1 MKMIR
6 IGIYGY
12 GNLGRGVES
21 AVSQNPDME
30 LVGVFT
36 RRDPSAVSAKAP
48 VYRAEDALSM
58 QDKIDVMILCGGSAT
73 DLPVQ
78 TPALAEYFNV
88 IDSFDKNLNVIIGA
102 NGQLKT
108 SLIDAIRLF
117 YSWGEPNRDIEITK
131 EDFYVEITQN
141 TNGTKTVTSSTRID
155 ICYLFEGLSSQQEGA
170 FYQYL
175 DRKDDG
181 TMVARVH
188 LSFEIKEQGR
198 IYSSYITG
206 KEENGLRADWDTFHY
221 FHPYYLGA
229 LRDSTRDLMS
239 TRNNLLGRVIKR
251 KIDRAGSEE
260 DVKGIVNSANDQLL
274 QRQEVKATQTGIN
287 DNLNQINKV
296 DLQDVELHI
305 EQNRIEYIVNIIKP
319 FLPFSKDDKNGF
331 VLTQNSLGYNNLI
344 YIASVL
350 SDIKDCHTD
359 DNVSIYALLIEE
371 PEAHLHPQLQVNLY
385 NFLKNADT
393 SENSQTFIT
402 THSPT
407 LTSKIPLENLILLK
421 DNAAYHVGKC
431 FENRHSEYIVRDKAN
446 NRLLNNNEVKN
457 YRNMIARYFDVT
469 RSQLLFSNGCLFI
482 EGISECQLVE
492 TFSKLIGKSL
502 IDHQIEIVDTDGTAF
517 YQFLMLF
524 NSFDDKK
531 RLPIRAAFVTD
542 EDQFTES
549 KDKEFNLDAL
559 IADNYTQLN
568 TLRNGIN
575 NVHMNGRVNNMIA
588 MANGQAGVKISSG
601 KKTLEYQ
608 ICKANVTGNKDAI
621 KGSWLYELIKRE
633 NVDGIGKVEAYIDSI
648 GERDLNDVEQQNVAL
663 LMWKCIPGKAGFA
676 QTLNSFLIDKIETG
690 GDVKFT
696 VPTYIQEAISHLV
709 L

>member
-1 MKMIR
+1 MYLSKIYIKNFRGIR
-6 IGIYGY
+6 E
-12 GNLGRGVES
+12 LLVE
-21 AVSQNPDME
+21 
-30 LVGVFT
+30 
-36 RRDPSAVSAKAP
+36 
-48 VYRAEDALSM
+48 
-58 QDKIDVMILCGGSAT
+58 
-73 DLPVQ
+73 
-78 TPALAEYFNV
+78 
-88 IDSFDKNLNVIIGA
+88 FDKNLNVIIGA

-108 SLIDAIRLF
+108 SLMDAIRLF
-117 YSWGEPNRDIEITK
+117 YAWGEPNRDIEISK

-141 TNGTKTVTSSTRID
+141 ADRTKTITPSTKID
-155 ICYLFEGLSSQQEGA
+155 ICYLFEELSAQQEGA

-188 LSFEIKEQGR
+188 LSFEMKEKGR

-206 KEENGLRADWDTFHY
+206 KEENGLRADWNTFHY

-239 TRNNLLGRVIKR
+239 SRNNLLGRVIKR
-251 KIDRAGSEE
+251 KIDRAGSED
-260 DVKGIVNSANDQLL
+260 DVKNIVDSANDQLL
-274 QRQEVKATQTGIN
+274 QRPEVRETQTGIN
-287 DNLNQINKV
+287 DNLNQINRS

-319 FLPFSKDDKNGF
+319 FLPYSAADKKGF

-359 DNVSIYALLIEE
+359 DNLSIYALLIEE

-385 NFLKNADT
+385 NFLKNADA

-421 DNAAYHVGKC
+421 DDAVYHVGKC
-431 FENRHSEYIVRDKAN
+431 FENRHSENIVRDVAAN
-446 NRLLNNNEVKN
+446 SRTLKEKDVKK

-492 TFSKLIGKSL
+492 TFSKLIDKSL

-524 NSFDDKK
+524 NSNEEKK
-531 RLPIRAAFVTD
+531 RLPLKAAFITD
-542 EDQFTES
+542 EDQFTDS
-549 KDKEFNLDAL
+549 KNKEFNLDSL
-559 IADNYTQLN
+559 VENNYEKLHI
-568 TLRNGIN
+568 LRNGIN
-575 NVHMNGRVNNMIA
+575 GGNVNGRVNNMNS
-588 MANGQAGVKISSG
+588 MANGQAGIKICSG
-601 KKTLEYQ
+601 KKTFEYQ
-608 ICKANVTGNKDAI
+608 ICKANVFKSIAVTKE
-621 KGSWLYELIKRE
+621 SWLYEYIRKV
-633 NVDGIGKVEAYIDSI
+633 NPAGIGIVETYINPI
-648 GERDLNDVEQQNVAL
+648 GEREMTEDEQQDVAI
-663 LMWKCIPGKAGFA
+663 LMWKSLPGKAVFA
-676 QTLNSFLIDKIETG
+676 QTLNIYLLEKIEADG
-690 GDVKFT
+690 EAKFN
-696 VPTYIQEAISHLV
+696 VPTYIADAINHLV
-709 L
+709 P

>member
-1 MKMIR
+1 MYLSKIYIKNFR
-6 IGIYGY
+6 GIKE
-12 GNLGRGVES
+12 LLVE
-21 AVSQNPDME
+21 
-30 LVGVFT
+30 
-36 RRDPSAVSAKAP
+36 
-48 VYRAEDALSM
+48 
-58 QDKIDVMILCGGSAT
+58 
-73 DLPVQ
+73 
-78 TPALAEYFNV
+78 
-88 IDSFDKNLNVIIGA
+88 FDKNLNVIIGA

-108 SLIDAIRLF
+108 SLMDAIRLF

-131 EDFYVEITQN
+131 EDFFVEIKQN
-141 TNGTKTVTSSTRID
+141 VNGTKMVTPSTRID
-155 ICYLFEGLSSQQEGA
+155 ICYLFEGLSLEQEGA

-175 DRKDDG
+175 YRKDDG

-229 LRDSTRDLMS
+229 LRDCTRDLMS

-260 DVKGIVNSANDQLL
+260 DVKGIVNTANDQLL
-274 QRQEVKATQTGIN
+274 QRQEVKETQTGIN
-287 DNLNQINKV
+287 DNLNQINRS
-296 DLQDVELHI
+296 DLKDVELHI

-331 VLTQNSLGYNNLI
+331 VLSQNSLGYNNLI

-350 SDIKDCHTD
+350 SDIKDCHTG

-393 SENSQTFIT
+393 SDNSQTFIT

-421 DNAAYHVGKC
+421 NNAAYHVGKC
-431 FENRHSEYIVRDKAN
+431 FEDRHSEDIVRDAAN
-446 NRLLNNNEVKN
+446 NRLLKNVEVKN

-502 IDHQIEIVDTDGTAF
+502 IEHQIEIVDTDGTAF

-524 NSFDDKK
+524 NSSEDKK

-559 IADNYTQLN
+559 LVDNYTQLN
-568 TLRNGIN
+568 ALRNGIN
-575 NVHMNGRVNNMIA
+575 NGHKNGRVNNMLA
-588 MANGQAGVKISSG
+588 MANGQAGIKICSG

-608 ICKANVTGNKDAI
+608 ICKANVTGNKDVI
-621 KGSWLYELIKRE
+621 KANWLYELIKRE
-633 NVDGIGKVEAYIDSI
+633 NADDIGKVEAYIDSI
-648 GERDLNDVEQQNVAL
+648 GERDLNDMEQQNVAL
-663 LMWKCIPGKAGFA
+663 LMWKCLPGKAEFA

-690 GDVKFT
+690 DVVKFT

>member
-1 MKMIR
+1 MYLSKIYIKNFR
-6 IGIYGY
+6 GIKE
-12 GNLGRGVES
+12 LLVE
-21 AVSQNPDME
+21 
-30 LVGVFT
+30 
-36 RRDPSAVSAKAP
+36 
-48 VYRAEDALSM
+48 
-58 QDKIDVMILCGGSAT
+58 
-73 DLPVQ
+73 
-78 TPALAEYFNV
+78 
-88 IDSFDKNLNVIIGA
+88 FDKNLNVIIGA

-108 SLIDAIRLF
+108 SLMDAIRLF

-131 EDFYVEITQN
+131 EDFFVEITQN
-141 TNGTKTVTSSTRID
+141 VNGTKMVTPSTRID
-155 ICYLFEGLSSQQEGA
+155 ICYLFEGLSLEQEGA

-175 DRKDDG
+175 YRKDDG

-229 LRDSTRDLMS
+229 LRDCTRDLMS

-260 DVKGIVNSANDQLL
+260 DVKGIVNTANDQLL
-274 QRQEVKATQTGIN
+274 QRQEVKETQTGIN
-287 DNLNQINKV
+287 DNLNQINRS
-296 DLQDVELHI
+296 DLKDVELHI

-331 VLTQNSLGYNNLI
+331 VLSQNSLGYNNLI

-350 SDIKDCHTD
+350 SDIKDCHTG

-393 SENSQTFIT
+393 SDNSQTFIT

-421 DNAAYHVGKC
+421 NNAAYHVGKC
-431 FENRHSEYIVRDKAN
+431 FEDRHSEDIVRDAAN
-446 NRLLNNNEVKN
+446 NRLLKNVEVKN

-502 IDHQIEIVDTDGTAF
+502 IEHQIEIVDTDGTAF

-524 NSFDDKK
+524 NSSEDKK

-559 IADNYTQLN
+559 LVDNYTQLN
-568 TLRNGIN
+568 ALRNGIN
-575 NVHMNGRVNNMIA
+575 NGHKNGRVNNMLA
-588 MANGQAGVKISSG
+588 MANGQAGIKICSG

-608 ICKANVTGNKDAI
+608 ICKANVTGNKDVI
-621 KGSWLYELIKRE
+621 KANWLYELIKRE
-633 NVDGIGKVEAYIDSI
+633 NADGIGKVEAYIDSI
-648 GERDLNDVEQQNVAL
+648 AERDLNDMEQQNVAL
-663 LMWKCIPGKAGFA
+663 LMWKCLPGKAEFA

-690 GDVKFT
+690 DDVKFT

>member
-1 MKMIR
+1 MYLSKIYIKNFR
-6 IGIYGY
+6 GIKE
-12 GNLGRGVES
+12 LLVE
-21 AVSQNPDME
+21 
-30 LVGVFT
+30 
-36 RRDPSAVSAKAP
+36 
-48 VYRAEDALSM
+48 
-58 QDKIDVMILCGGSAT
+58 
-73 DLPVQ
+73 
-78 TPALAEYFNV
+78 
-88 IDSFDKNLNVIIGA
+88 FDKNLNVIIGA

-108 SLIDAIRLF
+108 SLMDAIRLF
-117 YSWGEPNRDIEITK
+117 YSWGEPNRDIVITK
-131 EDFYVEITQN
+131 EDFYVEITPN
-141 TNGTKTVTSSTRID
+141 EDGTKTVTSSTKID
-155 ICYLFEGLSSQQEGA
+155 ICYLFEDLSEQQKGA
-170 FYQYL
+170 FYQYI
-175 DRKDDG
+175 DRQDNGKM
-181 TMVARVH
+181 TARVH
-188 LSFEIKEQGR
+188 LSFEMREKGR

-206 KEENGLRADWDTFHY
+206 KEENGLRAEWDTLHY

-239 TRNNLLGRVIKR
+239 ARNNLLGRVIKR
-251 KIDRAGSEE
+251 KIDRAGSED
-260 DVKGIVNSANDQLL
+260 DVKSIVNNANNQLL
-274 QRQEVKATQTGIN
+274 QRPEVRETQTGIN
-287 DNLNQINKV
+287 DNLNQINRSE
-296 DLQDVELHI
+296 LQNVELHI

-319 FLPFSKDDKNGF
+319 FLPFSQSDRNGF

-350 SDIKDCHTD
+350 SDIKDCHED
-359 DNVSIYALLIEE
+359 DKVSIYALLIEE

-421 DNAAYHVGKC
+421 NNAAYHIGEC
-431 FENRHSEYIVRDKAN
+431 FEDRHSENIVRNVAAN
-446 NRLLNNNEVKN
+446 NRLLQNNEVKSL
-457 YRNMIARYFDVT
+457 RNMIARYFDVT

-524 NSFDDKK
+524 NSSDDKK
-531 RLPIRAAFVTD
+531 RLPIHAAFVTD

-559 IADNYTQLN
+559 IEDNYTQLN
-568 TLRNGIN
+568 ALRNGIN
-575 NVHMNGRVNNMIA
+575 NGHKNGRVNNMLA
-588 MANGQAGVKISSG
+588 MANGQAGIKICSG

-608 ICKANVTGNKDAI
+608 ICKANVTGNKDVI
-621 KGSWLYELIKRE
+621 KANWLYELIKRE
-633 NVDGIGKVEAYIDSI
+633 NADDIGKVEAYIDSI

-663 LMWKCIPGKAGFA
+663 LMWKCLPGKAGFA

-690 GDVKFT
+690 ADMKFT

>member
-1 MKMIR
+1 MYLSKIYIKNFR
-6 IGIYGY
+6 GIKE
-12 GNLGRGVES
+12 LLVE
-21 AVSQNPDME
+21 
-30 LVGVFT
+30 
-36 RRDPSAVSAKAP
+36 
-48 VYRAEDALSM
+48 
-58 QDKIDVMILCGGSAT
+58 
-73 DLPVQ
+73 
-78 TPALAEYFNV
+78 
-88 IDSFDKNLNVIIGA
+88 FDKNLNVIIGT

-108 SLIDAIRLF
+108 SLMDAIRLF
-117 YSWGEPNRDIEITK
+117 YSWGEPNRDIVITK
-131 EDFYVEITQN
+131 EDFYVEITPN
-141 TNGTKTVTSSTRID
+141 EDGTKTVTSSTKID
-155 ICYLFEGLSSQQEGA
+155 ICYLFEDLSEQQEGA
-170 FYQYL
+170 FYQYI
-175 DRKDDG
+175 DRQDNGK
-181 TMVARVH
+181 MIARAH
-188 LSFEIKEQGR
+188 LSFEMKEKGR

-206 KEENGLRADWDTFHY
+206 KEENGLRAEWDTLHY

-239 TRNNLLGRVIKR
+239 ARNNLLGRVIKR
-251 KIDRAGSEE
+251 KIDRAGSED
-260 DVKGIVNSANDQLL
+260 DVKSIVNNANNLLL
-274 QRQEVKATQTGIN
+274 QRPEVRETQTGIN
-287 DNLNQINKV
+287 DNLNQINRSK
-296 DLQDVELHI
+296 LQNVELHI

-319 FLPFSKDDKNGF
+319 FLPFSQSDKNGF

-350 SDIKDCHTD
+350 SDIKDCHED
-359 DNVSIYALLIEE
+359 DKVSIYALLIEE
-371 PEAHLHPQLQVNLY
+371 PEAHLHPQLQVKLY

-402 THSPT
+402 SHSPT

-421 DNAAYHVGKC
+421 NIAAYHVGKC
-431 FENRHSEYIVRDKAN
+431 FEERHSENIVRDVAAN
-446 NRLLNNNEVKN
+446 NRLLKNDEVKN

-524 NSFDDKK
+524 NSSDDKK
-531 RLPIRAAFVTD
+531 RLPIHAAFVTD
-542 EDQFTES
+542 EDQITES

-559 IADNYTQLN
+559 IADNYAQLN
-568 TLRNGIN
+568 VLRDSIN
-575 NVHMNGRVNNMIA
+575 NGHKTGRVNNMTA
-588 MANGQAGVKISSG
+588 MANGQAGIKICSG

-621 KGSWLYELIKRE
+621 KGNWLYELIKRE
-633 NVDGIGKVEAYIDSI
+633 NTDGIGKVEAYIDSI

-663 LMWKCIPGKAGFA
+663 LMWKCLPGKARFA
-676 QTLNSFLIDKIETG
+676 QTLNSFLIDKIEAG

>member
-1 MKMIR
+1 MYLSKICIKNFR
-6 IGIYGY
+6 GIKE
-12 GNLGRGVES
+12 LLVE
-21 AVSQNPDME
+21 
-30 LVGVFT
+30 
-36 RRDPSAVSAKAP
+36 
-48 VYRAEDALSM
+48 
-58 QDKIDVMILCGGSAT
+58 
-73 DLPVQ
+73 
-78 TPALAEYFNV
+78 
-88 IDSFDKNLNVIIGA
+88 FDKNLNVIIGA

-108 SLIDAIRLF
+108 SLMDAIRLF

-131 EDFYVEITQN
+131 EDFFVEITQN
-141 TNGTKTVTSSTRID
+141 VNGTKMVTPSTRID
-155 ICYLFEGLSSQQEGA
+155 ICYLFEGLSLEQEGA

-175 DRKDDG
+175 YRKDDG

-229 LRDSTRDLMS
+229 LRDCTRDLMS

-260 DVKGIVNSANDQLL
+260 DVKGIVNTANDQLL
-274 QRQEVKATQTGIN
+274 QRQEVQETQTGIN
-287 DNLNQINKV
+287 DNLNQINRS
-296 DLQDVELHI
+296 DLKDVELHI

-331 VLTQNSLGYNNLI
+331 VLSQNSLGYNNLI

-350 SDIKDCHTD
+350 SDIKDCHTG

-393 SENSQTFIT
+393 SDNSQTFIT

-421 DNAAYHVGKC
+421 NNAAYHVGKC
-431 FENRHSEYIVRDKAN
+431 FEDRHSEDIVRDAAN
-446 NRLLNNNEVKN
+446 NRLLKNVEVKN

-502 IDHQIEIVDTDGTAF
+502 IEHQIEIVDTDGTAF

-524 NSFDDKK
+524 NSSEDKK

-559 IADNYTQLN
+559 LVDNYTQLN
-568 TLRNGIN
+568 ALRNGIN
-575 NVHMNGRVNNMIA
+575 NGHKNGRVNNMLA
-588 MANGQAGVKISSG
+588 MANGQAGIKICSG

-608 ICKANVTGNKDAI
+608 ICKANVTGNKDVI
-621 KGSWLYELIKRE
+621 KANWLYELIKRE
-633 NVDGIGKVEAYIDSI
+633 NADGIGKVEAYIDSI
-648 GERDLNDVEQQNVAL
+648 AERDLNDMEQLNVAL
-663 LMWKCIPGKAGFA
+663 LMWKCLPGKAEFA

-690 GDVKFT
+690 DDVKFT

>member
-1 MKMIR
+1 MYLSKIYIKNFR
-6 IGIYGY
+6 GIKE
-12 GNLGRGVES
+12 LLVE
-21 AVSQNPDME
+21 
-30 LVGVFT
+30 
-36 RRDPSAVSAKAP
+36 
-48 VYRAEDALSM
+48 
-58 QDKIDVMILCGGSAT
+58 
-73 DLPVQ
+73 
-78 TPALAEYFNV
+78 
-88 IDSFDKNLNVIIGA
+88 FDKNLNVIIGA

-108 SLIDAIRLF
+108 SLMDAIRLF

-131 EDFYVEITQN
+131 EDFFVEITQN
-141 TNGTKTVTSSTRID
+141 VNGTKMVTPSTRID
-155 ICYLFEGLSSQQEGA
+155 ICYLFEGLSLEQEGA

-175 DRKDDG
+175 YRKDDG

-229 LRDSTRDLMS
+229 LRDCTRDLMS

-260 DVKGIVNSANDQLL
+260 DVKGIVNTANDQLL
-274 QRQEVKATQTGIN
+274 QRQEVKETQTGIN
-287 DNLNQINKV
+287 DNLNQINRS
-296 DLQDVELHI
+296 DLKDVELHI

-331 VLTQNSLGYNNLI
+331 VLSQNSLGYNNLI

-350 SDIKDCHTD
+350 SDIKDCHTG

-393 SENSQTFIT
+393 SDNSQTFIT

-421 DNAAYHVGKC
+421 NNAAYHVGKC
-431 FENRHSEYIVRDKAN
+431 FEDRHSEDIVRDAAN
-446 NRLLNNNEVKN
+446 NRLLKNVEVKN

-502 IDHQIEIVDTDGTAF
+502 IEHQIEIVDTDGTAF

-524 NSFDDKK
+524 NSSEDKK

-559 IADNYTQLN
+559 LVDNYTQLN
-568 TLRNGIN
+568 ALRNGIN
-575 NVHMNGRVNNMIA
+575 NGHKNGRVNNMLA
-588 MANGQAGVKISSG
+588 MANGQAGIKICSG

-608 ICKANVTGNKDAI
+608 ICKANVTGNKDVI
-621 KGSWLYELIKRE
+621 KANWLYELIKRE
-633 NVDGIGKVEAYIDSI
+633 NADDIGKVEAYIDSI
-648 GERDLNDVEQQNVAL
+648 GERDLNDMEQQNVAL
-663 LMWKCIPGKAGFA
+663 LMWKCLPGKAEFA

-690 GDVKFT
+690 NDVKFT

>member
-1 MKMIR
+1 MYLSKIYIKNFR
-6 IGIYGY
+6 GIKE
-12 GNLGRGVES
+12 LLVE
-21 AVSQNPDME
+21 
-30 LVGVFT
+30 
-36 RRDPSAVSAKAP
+36 
-48 VYRAEDALSM
+48 
-58 QDKIDVMILCGGSAT
+58 
-73 DLPVQ
+73 
-78 TPALAEYFNV
+78 
-88 IDSFDKNLNVIIGA
+88 FDKNLNVIIGA

-359 DNVSIYALLIEE
+359 DNVSMYALLIEE

-446 NRLLNNNEVKN
+446 NRMLNNNEVKN
-457 YRNMIARYFDVT
+457 YRNMIVRYFDVT

-482 EGISECQLVE
+482 EGISECQLIE

-524 NSFDDKK
+524 NSSDDKK

-549 KDKEFNLDAL
+549 KDKKFNLDAL

-575 NVHMNGRVNNMIA
+575 NEHMNGRVNNMIA

-676 QTLNSFLIDKIETG
+676 QTLNSFLVDKIETC

>member
-1 MKMIR
+1 MYLSKIYIKNFR
-6 IGIYGY
+6 GIKE
-12 GNLGRGVES
+12 LLVE
-21 AVSQNPDME
+21 
-30 LVGVFT
+30 
-36 RRDPSAVSAKAP
+36 
-48 VYRAEDALSM
+48 
-58 QDKIDVMILCGGSAT
+58 
-73 DLPVQ
+73 
-78 TPALAEYFNV
+78 
-88 IDSFDKNLNVIIGA
+88 FDKNLNVIIGA

-108 SLIDAIRLF
+108 SLMDAIRLF

-131 EDFYVEITQN
+131 EDFFVEITQN
-141 TNGTKTVTSSTRID
+141 VNGTKMVTPSTRID
-155 ICYLFEGLSSQQEGA
+155 ICYLFEGLSLEQEGA

-175 DRKDDG
+175 YRKDDG

-229 LRDSTRDLMS
+229 LRDCTRDLMS

-260 DVKGIVNSANDQLL
+260 DVKGIVNTANDQLL
-274 QRQEVKATQTGIN
+274 QRQEVKETQTGIN
-287 DNLNQINKV
+287 DNLNQINRS
-296 DLQDVELHI
+296 DLKDVELHI

-331 VLTQNSLGYNNLI
+331 VLSQNSLGYNNLI

-350 SDIKDCHTD
+350 SDIKDCHTG

-393 SENSQTFIT
+393 SDNSQTFIT

-421 DNAAYHVGKC
+421 NNAAYHVGKC
-431 FENRHSEYIVRDKAN
+431 FEDRHSEDIVRDAAN
-446 NRLLNNNEVKN
+446 NRLLKNVEVKN
-457 YRNMIARYFDVT
+457 YRNMIAWYFDVT

-502 IDHQIEIVDTDGTAF
+502 IENQIEIVDTDGTAF

-524 NSFDDKK
+524 NSSEDKK

-559 IADNYTQLN
+559 LVDNYTQLN
-568 TLRNGIN
+568 ALRNGIN
-575 NVHMNGRVNNMIA
+575 NGHKNGRVNNMLA
-588 MANGQAGVKISSG
+588 MANGQAGIKICSG

-608 ICKANVTGNKDAI
+608 ICKANVTGNKDVI
-621 KGSWLYELIKRE
+621 KANWLYELIKRE
-633 NVDGIGKVEAYIDSI
+633 NADDIGKVEAYIDSI
-648 GERDLNDVEQQNVAL
+648 GERDLNDMEQQNVAL
-663 LMWKCIPGKAGFA
+663 LMWKCLPGKAEFA

-690 GDVKFT
+690 DDVKFT

>member
-1 MKMIR
+1 MYLSKIYIKNFR
-6 IGIYGY
+6 GIKE
-12 GNLGRGVES
+12 LLVE
-21 AVSQNPDME
+21 
-30 LVGVFT
+30 
-36 RRDPSAVSAKAP
+36 
-48 VYRAEDALSM
+48 
-58 QDKIDVMILCGGSAT
+58 
-73 DLPVQ
+73 
-78 TPALAEYFNV
+78 
-88 IDSFDKNLNVIIGA
+88 FDKNLNVIIGA

-108 SLIDAIRLF
+108 SLMDAIRLF

-131 EDFYVEITQN
+131 EDFFVEITQN
-141 TNGTKTVTSSTRID
+141 VNGTKMVTPSTRID
-155 ICYLFEGLSSQQEGA
+155 ICYLFEGLSLEQEGA

-175 DRKDDG
+175 YRKDDG
-181 TMVARVH
+181 TMVVRVH

-229 LRDSTRDLMS
+229 LRDCTRDLMS

-260 DVKGIVNSANDQLL
+260 DVKGIVNTANDQLL
-274 QRQEVKATQTGIN
+274 QRQEVKETQTGIN
-287 DNLNQINKV
+287 DNLNQINRS
-296 DLQDVELHI
+296 DLKDVELHI

-331 VLTQNSLGYNNLI
+331 VLSQNSLGYNNLI

-350 SDIKDCHTD
+350 SDIKDCHTG

-393 SENSQTFIT
+393 SDNSQTFIT

-421 DNAAYHVGKC
+421 NNAAYHVGKC
-431 FENRHSEYIVRDKAN
+431 FEDRHSEDIVRDAAN
-446 NRLLNNNEVKN
+446 NRLLKNVEVKN

-502 IDHQIEIVDTDGTAF
+502 IEHQIEIVDTDGTAF

-524 NSFDDKK
+524 NSSEDKK

-559 IADNYTQLN
+559 LVDNYTQLN
-568 TLRNGIN
+568 ALRNGIN
-575 NVHMNGRVNNMIA
+575 NGHKNGRVNNMLA
-588 MANGQAGVKISSG
+588 MANGQAGIKICSG

-608 ICKANVTGNKDAI
+608 ICKANVTGNKDVI
-621 KGSWLYELIKRE
+621 KANWLYELIKRE
-633 NVDGIGKVEAYIDSI
+633 NADDIGKVEAYIDSI
-648 GERDLNDVEQQNVAL
+648 AERDLNDMEQQNVAL
-663 LMWKCIPGKAGFA
+663 LMWKCLPGKAEFA

-690 GDVKFT
+690 DDVKFT

>member
-1 MKMIR
+1 MYLSKIYIKNFR
-6 IGIYGY
+6 GIKE
-12 GNLGRGVES
+12 LLVE
-21 AVSQNPDME
+21 
-30 LVGVFT
+30 
-36 RRDPSAVSAKAP
+36 
-48 VYRAEDALSM
+48 
-58 QDKIDVMILCGGSAT
+58 
-73 DLPVQ
+73 
-78 TPALAEYFNV
+78 
-88 IDSFDKNLNVIIGA
+88 FDKNLNVIIGA

-108 SLIDAIRLF
+108 SLMDAIRLF

-131 EDFYVEITQN
+131 EDFFVEITQN
-141 TNGTKTVTSSTRID
+141 VNGTKMVTPSTRID
-155 ICYLFEGLSSQQEGA
+155 ICYLFEGLSLEQEGA

-175 DRKDDG
+175 YRKDDG

-229 LRDSTRDLMS
+229 LRDCTRDLMS
-239 TRNNLLGRVIKR
+239 TRNLLGRVIKR

-260 DVKGIVNSANDQLL
+260 DVKGIVNTANDQLL
-274 QRQEVKATQTGIN
+274 QRQEVKETQTGIN
-287 DNLNQINKV
+287 DNLNQINRS
-296 DLQDVELHI
+296 DLKDVELHI

-331 VLTQNSLGYNNLI
+331 VLSQNSLGYNNLI

-393 SENSQTFIT
+393 SDNSQTFIT

-421 DNAAYHVGKC
+421 NNAAYHVGKC
-431 FENRHSEYIVRDKAN
+431 FEDRHSEDIVRDAAN
-446 NRLLNNNEVKN
+446 NRLLKNVEVKN
-457 YRNMIARYFDVT
+457 YHNMIARYFDVT

-502 IDHQIEIVDTDGTAF
+502 IEHQIEIVDTDGTAF

-524 NSFDDKK
+524 NSSEDKK

-559 IADNYTQLN
+559 LVDNYTQLN
-568 TLRNGIN
+568 ALRNGIN
-575 NVHMNGRVNNMIA
+575 NGHKNGRVNNMLA
-588 MANGQAGVKISSG
+588 MANGQAGIKICSG

-608 ICKANVTGNKDAI
+608 ICKANVTGNKDVI
-621 KGSWLYELIKRE
+621 KANWLYELIKRE
-633 NVDGIGKVEAYIDSI
+633 NADDIGKVEAYIDSI
-648 GERDLNDVEQQNVAL
+648 GERDLNDMEQQNVAL
-663 LMWKCIPGKAGFA
+663 LMWKCLPGKAEFA

-690 GDVKFT
+690 DDVKFT

>member
-1 MKMIR
+1 MYLSKIYIKNFR
-6 IGIYGY
+6 GIKE
-12 GNLGRGVES
+12 LLVE
-21 AVSQNPDME
+21 
-30 LVGVFT
+30 
-36 RRDPSAVSAKAP
+36 
-48 VYRAEDALSM
+48 
-58 QDKIDVMILCGGSAT
+58 
-73 DLPVQ
+73 
-78 TPALAEYFNV
+78 
-88 IDSFDKNLNVIIGA
+88 FDKNLNVIIGA

-108 SLIDAIRLF
+108 SLMDAIRLF
-117 YSWGEPNRDIEITK
+117 YSWGEPNRDIVITK
-131 EDFYVEITQN
+131 EDFYVEITPN
-141 TNGTKTVTSSTRID
+141 EDGTKTVTSSTKID
-155 ICYLFEGLSSQQEGA
+155 ICYLFEDLSEQQEGA
-170 FYQYL
+170 FYQYI
-175 DRKDDG
+175 DRQDNGK
-181 TMVARVH
+181 MIARAH
-188 LSFEIKEQGR
+188 LSFEMKEKGR

-206 KEENGLRADWDTFHY
+206 KEENGLRAEWDTLHY

-239 TRNNLLGRVIKR
+239 ARNNLLGRVIKR
-251 KIDRAGSEE
+251 KIDRAGSED
-260 DVKGIVNSANDQLL
+260 DVKSIVNNANNLLL
-274 QRQEVKATQTGIN
+274 QRPEVRETQTGIN
-287 DNLNQINKV
+287 DNLNQINRSK
-296 DLQDVELHI
+296 LQNVELHI

-319 FLPFSKDDKNGF
+319 FLPFSQSDKNGF

-350 SDIKDCHTD
+350 SDIKDCHED
-359 DNVSIYALLIEE
+359 DKVSIYALLIEE
-371 PEAHLHPQLQVNLY
+371 PEAHLHPQLQVKLY

-421 DNAAYHVGKC
+421 NNAAYHVGKC
-431 FENRHSEYIVRDKAN
+431 FEDRHSENIVRDVAAN
-446 NRLLNNNEVKN
+446 NRLLKNNEVKS

-524 NSFDDKK
+524 NSSDDKK
-531 RLPIRAAFVTD
+531 RLPIHAAFVTD

-559 IADNYTQLN
+559 IADNYAQLN
-568 TLRNGIN
+568 VLRDSIN
-575 NVHMNGRVNNMIA
+575 NGHKTGRVNNMTV
-588 MANGQAGVKISSG
+588 MANGQAGIKICSG

-621 KGSWLYELIKRE
+621 KGNWLYELIKRE
-633 NVDGIGKVEAYIDSI
+633 NTDGIGKVEAYIDSI

-663 LMWKCIPGKAGFA
+663 LMWKCLPGKARFA
-676 QTLNSFLIDKIETG
+676 QTLNSFLIDKIEAG

>member
-1 MKMIR
+1 MYLSKIYIKNFR
-6 IGIYGY
+6 GIKE
-12 GNLGRGVES
+12 LLVE
-21 AVSQNPDME
+21 
-30 LVGVFT
+30 
-36 RRDPSAVSAKAP
+36 
-48 VYRAEDALSM
+48 
-58 QDKIDVMILCGGSAT
+58 
-73 DLPVQ
+73 
-78 TPALAEYFNV
+78 
-88 IDSFDKNLNVIIGA
+88 FDKNLNVIIGA

-108 SLIDAIRLF
+108 SLMDAIRLF

-131 EDFYVEITQN
+131 EDFFVEITQN
-141 TNGTKTVTSSTRID
+141 VNGTKMVTPSTRID
-155 ICYLFEGLSSQQEGA
+155 ICYLFEGLSLEQEGA

-175 DRKDDG
+175 YRKDDG

-229 LRDSTRDLMS
+229 LRDCTRDLMS

-260 DVKGIVNSANDQLL
+260 DVKGIVNTANDQLL
-274 QRQEVKATQTGIN
+274 QRQEVKETQTSIN
-287 DNLNQINKV
+287 DNLNQINRS
-296 DLQDVELHI
+296 DLKDVELHI

-331 VLTQNSLGYNNLI
+331 VLSQNSLGYNNLI

-350 SDIKDCHTD
+350 SDIKDCHTG

-393 SENSQTFIT
+393 SDNSQTFIT

-421 DNAAYHVGKC
+421 NNAAYHVGKC
-431 FENRHSEYIVRDKAN
+431 FEDRHSEDIVRDAAN
-446 NRLLNNNEVKN
+446 NRLLKNVEVKN

-502 IDHQIEIVDTDGTAF
+502 IEHQIEIVDTDGTAF

-524 NSFDDKK
+524 NSSEDKK

-559 IADNYTQLN
+559 LVDNYTQLN
-568 TLRNGIN
+568 ALRNGIN
-575 NVHMNGRVNNMIA
+575 NGHKNGRVNNMLA
-588 MANGQAGVKISSG
+588 MANGQAGIKICSG

-608 ICKANVTGNKDAI
+608 ICKANVTGNKDVI
-621 KGSWLYELIKRE
+621 KANWLYELIKRE
-633 NVDGIGKVEAYIDSI
+633 NADDIGKVEAYIDSI
-648 GERDLNDVEQQNVAL
+648 AERDLNDMEQQNVAL
-663 LMWKCIPGKAGFA
+663 LMWKCLPGKAEFA

-690 GDVKFT
+690 DDVKFT

>member
-1 MKMIR
+1 MYLSKIYIKNFR
-6 IGIYGY
+6 GIKE
-12 GNLGRGVES
+12 LLVE
-21 AVSQNPDME
+21 
-30 LVGVFT
+30 
-36 RRDPSAVSAKAP
+36 
-48 VYRAEDALSM
+48 
-58 QDKIDVMILCGGSAT
+58 
-73 DLPVQ
+73 
-78 TPALAEYFNV
+78 
-88 IDSFDKNLNVIIGA
+88 FDKNLNVIIGA

-117 YSWGEPNRDIEITK
+117 YAWGEPNRDIEITK
-131 EDFYVEITQN
+131 EDFYVE
-141 TNGTKTVTSSTRID
+141 VTSNVDGSTMVTPSAKID
-155 ICYLFEGLSSQQEGA
+155 ICYLFEGLSAQQEGA

-175 DRKDDG
+175 GRNDDG

-188 LSFEIKEQGR
+188 LCFEMKEKGR
-198 IYSSYITG
+198 IVSSYITG
-206 KEENGLRADWDTFHY
+206 NEENGLRADWDTFHY

-251 KIDRAGSEE
+251 KIDRAGSED
-260 DVKGIVNSANDQLL
+260 DVKSIVDRANDQLL
-274 QRQEVKATQTGIN
+274 QRQEVRETQTGIN
-287 DNLNQINKV
+287 DNLVQISRTVLK
-296 DLQDVELHI
+296 DVELHI

-319 FLPFSKDDKNGF
+319 FLPYAAADKQGF
-331 VLTQNSLGYNNLI
+331 LLTQNSLGFNNLI

-350 SDIKDCHTD
+350 SDIKECHVD
-359 DNVSIYALLIEE
+359 DAVSIYALLIEE

-385 NFLKNADT
+385 NFLKNADD

-421 DNAAYHVGKC
+421 DNAAYHVGDC
-431 FENRHSEYIVRDKAN
+431 FVNRHTENIVRDVSN
-446 NRLLNNNEVKN
+446 HNRKLTEDEVKS
-457 YRNMIARYFDVT
+457 YRKMIARYFDVT

-482 EGISECQLVE
+482 EGISECQLME
-492 TFSKLIGKSL
+492 TFSKLMGKSL
-502 IDHQIEIVDTDGTAF
+502 IDNQIEIVDTDGTAF

-524 NSFDDKK
+524 NSSDDKK

-559 IADNYTQLN
+559 IADNYAQLN
-568 TLRNGIN
+568 ALRNGIN
-575 NVHMNGRVNNMIA
+575 NGYKNGRVNNMIA

-621 KGSWLYELIKRE
+621 KGNWLYELLKRE
-633 NVDGIGKVEAYIDSI
+633 NEDGVGKVEAYIDSI

-663 LMWKCIPGKAGFA
+663 LMWKCLPRKAGFA